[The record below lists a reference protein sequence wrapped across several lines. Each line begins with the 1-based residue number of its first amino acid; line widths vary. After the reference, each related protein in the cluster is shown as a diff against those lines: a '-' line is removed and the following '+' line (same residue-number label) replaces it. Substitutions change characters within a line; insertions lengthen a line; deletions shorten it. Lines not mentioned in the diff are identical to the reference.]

1 MNGKHLILDLYG
13 CDPELLD
20 DFEYLRTTL
29 CRAVEQT
36 EATIIDR
43 VGHKFEPQGVTAL
56 LLLAESHASIH
67 TWPTEGY
74 AAVDIYTCNA
84 QNPVQNIVNYLVAKL
99 KSTSYHMTSLD
110 RIIKHPGVID
120 DETEGNS

>member
-20 DFEYLRTTL
+20 DYEYLRTTL
-29 CRAVEQT
+29 CQAVEQT

-43 VGHKFEPQGVTAL
+43 VSHKFEPQGVTVL

-84 QNPVQNIVNYLVAKL
+84 QNPVQNIVNHLVVKL
-99 KSTSYHMTSLD
+99 KSTNYHMTSLD
-110 RIIKHPGVID
+110 RIVKHAVASSP
-120 DETEGNS
+120 T